1 MPEVTLG
8 LFAPIGHGRGF
19 SELYAAPDPAAN
31 AGFTYTVEGGYW
43 ERLAALS
50 FHLVTDSNSANRQV
64 TLSFKDPSGAVLA
77 SISPASVQ
85 AASLA
90 YDYTFLPTIT
100 SAQTVLSLG
109 LLSPLPHFL
118 LQPQWTAVVTIG
130 SKQVGDQ
137 VTNIR
142 VYRERYITGPGG
154 FGIGDTEDEDSARH
168 ALQVLADE
176 LA

>member
-50 FHLVTDSNSANRQV
+50 FHLLTDSDTATRQV
-64 TLSFKDPSGAVLA
+64 TLTFKDPSGAVLA
-77 SISPASVQ
+77 SISPASGQ
-85 AASLA
+85 GATLA

-100 SAQTVLSLG
+100 ASQAVLGLG

-118 LQPQWTAVVTIG
+118 LQPQWTATVTIAG
-130 SKQVGDQ
+130 KHSGDQ
-137 VTNIR
+137 VSNIR

-154 FGIGDTEDEDSARH
+154 FGIGDTEDESSSRH